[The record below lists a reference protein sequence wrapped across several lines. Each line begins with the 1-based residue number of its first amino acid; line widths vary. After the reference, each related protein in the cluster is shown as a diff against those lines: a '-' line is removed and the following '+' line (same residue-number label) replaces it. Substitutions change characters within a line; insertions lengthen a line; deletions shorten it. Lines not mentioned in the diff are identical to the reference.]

1 MEVEAPLQ
9 CNIDIAIDKAAS
21 ALGFILKPEQKR
33 SLQKFAA
40 GKDVF
45 VSLPTGFG
53 KSLCY
58 VLLPYIFDVLRGTSG
73 KSIVLVVSP
82 LIALMKDQVG
92 TIKRMGISATYVSD
106 KESIT
111 TLMRQGIE
119 RGDYQIVFASPEAL
133 FLGTQWRCMLSS
145 SVYHLNLVGFI
156 VDEAHCI
163 KKWYV

>member
-1 MEVEAPLQ
+1 ML
-9 CNIDIAIDKAAS
+9 S
-21 ALGFILKPEQKR
+21 
-33 SLQKFAA
+33 
-40 GKDVF
+40 
-45 VSLPTGFG
+45 
-53 KSLCY
+53 
-58 VLLPYIFDVLRGTSG
+58 YIFDVLRGASG

-133 FLGTQWRCMLSS
+133 FLGTEWRCMLSS
-145 SVYHLNLVGFI
+145 SV
-156 VDEAHCI
+156 
-163 KKWYV
+163 